1 MVQRHDDP
9 RGEPNWQPVTAV
21 TMMAGMLTGQLAANR
36 EQLELLERARREPWL
51 LDDATVD
58 RVKEVFGV
66 QRDDMWLWEENGRR
80 WQALDLD
87 TATRAQAGGY
97 MSLAAQF
104 ATTSTE
110 VLALAGEIA
119 GGTISKVMAKSDLE
133 LDTLAVPM
141 TPFLSARSRARQPH
155 GRRPERTVV
164 AESATGAPQAG
175 GIATR
180 GQRRSCSG
188 TTCRF
193 SSAAAAPSGLRSLA
207 DSRQRAR
214 GTIQRKNNV

>member
-58 RVKEVFGV
+58 RVKKVSGV
-66 QRDDMWLWEENGRR
+66 QHDDMWLREENGRR
-80 WQALDLD
+80 WQTLDLD

-104 ATTSTE
+104 ATTSTA
-110 VLALAGEIA
+110 VLALADEIA
-119 GGTISKVMAKSDLE
+119 GGTINKVMAKSDPE
-133 LDTLAVPM
+133 RASRPSTA
-141 TPFLSARSRARQPH
+141 TGRSDGQYRRAARQRTG
-155 GRRPERTVV
+155 GRP
-164 AESATGAPQAG
+164 A
-175 GIATR
+175 
-180 GQRRSCSG
+180 
-188 TTCRF
+188 
-193 SSAAAAPSGLRSLA
+193 
-207 DSRQRAR
+207 
-214 GTIQRKNNV
+214 

>member
-1 MVQRHDDP
+1 MAQVTAGMRREFGLSGVPVVLAEKPTDIALTCASAERLATGRPEICPLGWIRSRGSHWAARIAGMVQRHDDP

-36 EQLELLERARREPWL
+36 EQLELLGRARREPWL

-58 RVKEVFGV
+58 RVKKVFGV

-87 TATRAQAGGY
+87 TATRAQVDGY

-104 ATTSTE
+104 AITSTE

-133 LDTLAVPM
+133 L
-141 TPFLSARSRARQPH
+141 
-155 GRRPERTVV
+155 
-164 AESATGAPQAG
+164 
-175 GIATR
+175 GIEALHR
-180 GQRRSCSG
+180 DG
-188 TTCRF
+188 
-193 SSAAAAPSGLRSLA
+193 P
-207 DSRQRAR
+207 
-214 GTIQRKNNV
+214 I

>member
-21 TMMAGMLTGQLAANR
+21 TMMAGMLTGQLAASR

-58 RVKEVFGV
+58 PVKKVFGV
-66 QRDDMWLWEENGRR
+66 QHDDMWLREENGRR

-119 GGTISKVMAKSDLE
+119 GGTITRSWPGPTLSWASRPSTATGRSDGRYRR
-133 LDTLAVPM
+133 A
-141 TPFLSARSRARQPH
+141 ARQRTG
-155 GRRPERTVV
+155 GRP
-164 AESATGAPQAG
+164 A
-175 GIATR
+175 
-180 GQRRSCSG
+180 
-188 TTCRF
+188 
-193 SSAAAAPSGLRSLA
+193 
-207 DSRQRAR
+207 
-214 GTIQRKNNV
+214 